1 MPVGRLKLLK
11 NHKISN
17 VSDNLSRTASLIC
30 ILDGKE
36 RPVKTA
42 EEIVNRYENLLYRAA
57 LTITQNRE
65 DALDMVQET
74 FIKWITSRPDFQ
86 SDEHEKAWLLRVVMN
101 LSRNLVGSAAHRLSC
116 ELLDIYPAETQ
127 EEESIMEEVLRLPE
141 DYREIIYLYYYEG
154 YNTEEIARILN
165 LNVSTVRTKLSR
177 GRGKLKGM
185 LQEHGEARD
194 ESL

>member
-1 MPVGRLKLLK
+1 MAL
-11 NHKISN
+11 
-17 VSDNLSRTASLIC
+17 LIC

-36 RPVKTA
+36 KPVKTA
-42 EEIVNRYENLLYRAA
+42 EEIVIKYENLLYRAA

-101 LSRNLVGSAAHRLSC
+101 LSRNLVTSAAHRLSC
-116 ELLDIYPAETQ
+116 ELLDIYPAED
-127 EEESIMEEVLRLPE
+127 EEEQGVLEEVMKLPE
-141 DYREIIYLYYYEG
+141 SYREAIFLYYYEG
-154 YNTEEIARILN
+154 YSTAEIAQILN
-165 LNVSTVRTKLSR
+165 ENVSTVRTRLAR
-177 GRGKLKGM
+177 GREKLKGM
-185 LQEHGEARD
+185 LKDYGEARD

>member
-1 MPVGRLKLLK
+1 M
-11 NHKISN
+11 
-17 VSDNLSRTASLIC
+17 
-30 ILDGKE
+30 
-36 RPVKTA
+36 KTA

-74 FIKWITSRPDFQ
+74 FIKWITSRPEFQ

-101 LSRNLVGSAAHRLSC
+101 LSRNLVNSVAHRLSC
-116 ELLDIYPAETQ
+116 ELLDIYPAETE
-127 EEESIMEEVLRLPE
+127 EEESIMEEVLQLPE

-177 GRGKLKGM
+177 GRGRLKRM
-185 LQEHGEARD
+185 LEEHGEARD

>member
-1 MPVGRLKLLK
+1 M
-11 NHKISN
+11 
-17 VSDNLSRTASLIC
+17 
-30 ILDGKE
+30 
-36 RPVKTA
+36 KTA

-74 FIKWITSRPDFQ
+74 FIKWITSRPEFQ

-101 LSRNLVGSAAHRLSC
+101 LSRNLVSSAAHRLSC
-116 ELLDIYPAETQ
+116 ELLDIYPAET
-127 EEESIMEEVLRLPE
+127 EEEEGIMEEVLRLPE

-177 GRGKLKGM
+177 GRGRLKRM
-185 LQEHGEARD
+185 LEEHGEARD